1 MKRLLWIFICLG
13 YLSGCAV
20 TTEQV
25 TLSYQ
30 PQNNIAAI
38 AGADTIGVNVTVKDE
53 RQDMSRV
60 SRKKNGFGM
69 EMASITTTE
78 DVAVTVRKA
87 LEDELRQR
95 GFLIGSSQ
103 AIVSVETELTRFY
116 NDFKLG
122 IFAGDAV
129 ADLNMLVKVHD
140 KDGKLL
146 YSRQLMAQGLEKNIQ
161 LMTGDNA
168 RLALNDA
175 LKNGM
180 LELFGDEQFVST
192 LLMVAN

>member
-1 MKRLLWIFICLG
+1 MKRLLMGLVCLG
-13 YLSGCAV
+13 CLSGCAV
-20 TTEQV
+20 TTEQI

-30 PQNNIAAI
+30 PQDNIAAV
-38 AGADTIGVNVTVKDE
+38 AGADKVGVDVTVKDE
-53 RQDMSRV
+53 RPDMSRV

-69 EMASITTTE
+69 EMASITAVE
-78 DVAVTVRKA
+78 DVTVTIRKA
-87 LEDELRQR
+87 LEEELRQR
-95 GFLIGSSQ
+95 GFLVGSSQ
-103 AIVSVETELTRFY
+103 AMVSVETEVTRFY

-122 IFAGDAV
+122 VFAGDSV

-140 KDGKLL
+140 KDGKPLF
-146 YSRQLMAQGLEKNIQ
+146 SRQLMTQGFEKNIQ

-180 LELFGDEQFVST
+180 FELFSDDRFVAA
-192 LLMVAN
+192 LLSAAK

>member
-1 MKRLLWIFICLG
+1 MKKLLLGLVCLG

-20 TTEQV
+20 TTEQI

-30 PQNNIAAI
+30 PQDSIAAI
-38 AGADTIGVNVTVKDE
+38 AGADAIGVNVTVKDE
-53 RQDMSRV
+53 RPDMSRV

-69 EMASITTTE
+69 EMASITAVE
-78 DVAVTVRKA
+78 EVDVTIRKA
-87 LEDELRQR
+87 IEEELRQR
-95 GFLIGSSQ
+95 GFKVGSP
-103 AIVSVETELTRFY
+103 ATVSVEAGLTRFY

-122 IFAGDAV
+122 FFAGDSV
-129 ADLNMLVKVHD
+129 ADLNMLVKVQS
-140 KDGKLL
+140 KDGVQI
-146 YSRQLMAQGLEKNIQ
+146 YSRQLTAQGIEKNIQ

-180 LELFGDEQFVST
+180 AKLFDDQQFIAA
-192 LLMVAN
+192 LLSAAK